1 MLTWKPKNKFKPYI
15 SVSMNKEYIMD
26 NWSKEAFE
34 KAMRKYGVEIDKRK
48 SMTRLV
54 EENYD
59 VLAWKYS
66 TFVGSHRY
74 SFC

>member
-1 MLTWKPKNKFKPYI
+1 MLKKKKKNKFRPYI
-15 SVSMNKEYIMD
+15 SVSMNKEYIES
-26 NWSKEAFE
+26 NWTKEAFE

-59 VLAWKYS
+59 LLV
-66 TFVGSHRY
+66 
-74 SFC
+74 